1 MVKKNLK
8 EILFSI
14 NKNYNNEIN
23 IYEFFD
29 IISLK
34 FDTKLKN
41 KSNNVKIKYK
51 EENKVDENNNNDKM
65 TYFENIFFS

>member
-1 MVKKNLK
+1 MK